1 MRAALI
7 DASQLGPH
15 YNAALAGFSW
25 DVRVRGPV
33 RVPIKFLARSE
44 TLAWE
49 VPDGTGGS
57 IVRRPLDW
65 RPGQRA
71 DNDVW

>member
-1 MRAALI
+1 MFEAG
-7 DASQLGPH
+7 QLGPR

-25 DVRVRGPV
+25 DVRTRGPV

-44 TLAWE
+44 SLAWE

-57 IVRRPLDW
+57 IIRKPIGW
-65 RPGQRA
+65 RPGRRVEK
-71 DNDVW
+71 DEW